1 MYSFIHCKL
10 VHTRDLTQDR
20 PKAGNLKL
28 LRVPLSVSSVPG
40 SPSFPSPVVLI
51 GHSWAPL
58 LGFHSKLVWQCC
70 MVFHLWSIPFV
81 WSILPSSPVLLLSK
95 NCPCL
100 RFNGLGEFI
109 VGRYPLATVC
119 MLFEV
124 LWLFFRSWSHE
135 EAQTW
140 GGQAFEVAWT
150 TRLVRMCTVYAY
162 RFLDI
167 ASALVVAQQLLQ

>member
-28 LRVPLSVSSVPG
+28 LRVPLSVSSVPA
-40 SPSFPSPVVLI
+40 SPSFSVSSCSYRSFLGASWDFIQSLFGNAARCSICGPS
-51 GHSWAPL
+51 HSFDL
-58 LGFHSKLVWQCC
+58 F
-70 MVFHLWSIPFV
+70 FHLH
-81 WSILPSSPVLLLSK
+81 LSYHSQK

-109 VGRYPLATVC
+109 VGRYPLAKVC

-135 EAQTW
+135 EAQT
-140 GGQAFEVAWT
+140 
-150 TRLVRMCTVYAY
+150 
-162 RFLDI
+162 
-167 ASALVVAQQLLQ
+167 